1 MKKEYLSPTM
11 AVIPVIQEHSVLET
25 GSGNLPDGSQGHN
38 MDDETEE
45 YDTDEST
52 HISGQAKQVSLFFEE
67 PFTMHK
73 VLKFVV
79 YAVITLGVAACSQ
92 DDINSAEQNKS
103 NEETTITVD
112 VTLDKN
118 VEEMVNAKQM
128 TAVWDTEQSAMTRT
142 PITYDKQ
149 GSLTYNWKVGSTIPL
164 FVYITDGAHRISSKI
179 DKGLQIISANKGY
192 FTFSVPAYFDL
203 SKLQVA
209 SATGKEDGVENGAWT
224 QGIGTDGVM
233 RVSGPKEI
241 DATSYDYNIPLY
253 SKLTKVDPVAK
264 HAKVQFLMLGSWI
277 GVRAKSDMFYKSN
290 VYSIALKSDVLH
302 MDGTFDLSQTS
313 PVWKPSPYRINIDR
327 RQGKV
332 LDECDTIKVN
342 NFAIG
347 GEADGAGTTKYTKP
361 FYIWVKAT
369 PGVTSTTKARVIR
382 RSEADSKTGAVAPQI
397 DFLSMRNRFCREAKA
412 IVDFKEGD
420 TYNFSINA
428 SLKETRGALM
438 ITEYYHSSAEN
449 GENSWI
455 EITNASRETVS
466 LKGYYLVSPNPLNVP
481 PYRALYVANLTDLKA
496 LSRGSSSVGMP
507 GNSTTSIP
515 AGKSICLAAG
525 TGYTEV
531 VAKNKA
537 YQVINTGSGV
547 ASPSA
552 VTGRVRY
559 SKFICKDGWNIDL
572 KNPNNNIVDNFG
584 IQVDYKLNGSNGFY
598 YNYYLG
604 QKDFIRSKE
613 MSFNA
618 PYNGFNPMG
627 WYYMPIET
635 SGLNF
640 LGTFNDYDSRFIPFV
655 DYKDGGSANRV
666 ERYHDMSYY
675 TNIVHLP

>member
-1 MKKEYLSPTM
+1 MNYIVKTL
-11 AVIPVIQEHSVLET
+11 I
-25 GSGNLPDGSQGHN
+25 
-38 MDDETEE
+38 
-45 YDTDEST
+45 
-52 HISGQAKQVSLFFEE
+52 
-67 PFTMHK
+67 
-73 VLKFVV
+73 
-79 YAVITLGVAACSQ
+79 YATITFGLVACSQ
-92 DDINSAEQNKS
+92 EDINSTEQQKAK
-103 NEETTITVD
+103 EEITFTVD

-118 VEEMVNAKQM
+118 VEDMVNAKQM
-128 TAVWDTEQSAMTRT
+128 TNVWDAEQSAATRT

-149 GSLTYNWKVGSTIPL
+149 GSLTYNWRVGSTIPL
-164 FVYITDGAHRISSKI
+164 FVYITDGTRQISRKVA
-179 DKGLQIISANKGY
+179 KGLQIISANKGY
-192 FTFSVPAYFDL
+192 FTFSVPSDFDL

-224 QGIGTDGVM
+224 KGIGANGVM
-233 RVSGPKEI
+233 RVFGPEVI
-241 DATSYDYNIPLY
+241 DASSYDYNIPLY
-253 SKLTKVDPVAK
+253 SKLTKVDPATK
-264 HAKVQFLMLGSWI
+264 HAKVQFLMIGSWI
-277 GVRAKSDMFYKSN
+277 GVRAKSDMYYKSS

-302 MDGTFDLSQTS
+302 MDGTFDLSQAS
-313 PVWKPSPYRINIDR
+313 PVWKPSPYRINVDK

-332 LDECDTIKVN
+332 LDECDTIRVN

-369 PGVTSTTKARVIR
+369 PGVTSTTKTRVIL

-397 DFLSMRNRFCREAKA
+397 DFLSMRNRFYREAKA
-412 IVDFKEGD
+412 IVDFKDGD

-455 EITNASRETVS
+455 EITNASRETIS
-466 LKGYYLVSPNPLNVP
+466 LKGYYLVSPNPWNVP
-481 PYRALYVANLTDLKA
+481 PYGRLYVANLTDLKT

-525 TGYTEV
+525 TGYAEV
-531 VAKNKA
+531 VSKNKA
-537 YQVINTGSGV
+537 YQVINTGSGI

-552 VTGRVRY
+552 VTGGVHY

-572 KNPNNNIVDNFG
+572 RDPNNNIVDNFG
-584 IQVDYKLNGSNGFY
+584 IQVHYILNGSNGFY

-604 QKDFIRSKE
+604 EKDFIRSKE
-613 MSFNA
+613 TPFNA
-618 PYNGFNPMG
+618 PYNGFNPKG

-640 LGTFNDYDSRFIPFV
+640 LGTFNDYDGRFIPFK
-655 DYKDGGSANRV
+655 DYNDGGDFTKRNRY
-666 ERYHDMSYY
+666 RDMSYY
-675 TNIVHLP
+675 TDIVHLP

>member
-1 MKKEYLSPTM
+1 MNYIVKIL
-11 AVIPVIQEHSVLET
+11 I
-25 GSGNLPDGSQGHN
+25 
-38 MDDETEE
+38 
-45 YDTDEST
+45 
-52 HISGQAKQVSLFFEE
+52 
-67 PFTMHK
+67 
-73 VLKFVV
+73 
-79 YAVITLGVAACSQ
+79 YATITLGLVACSQ
-92 DDINSAEQNKS
+92 EDINSTEQQKAK
-103 NEETTITVD
+103 EEITFTVD

-118 VEEMVNAKQM
+118 VEDMVNAKQM
-128 TAVWDTEQSAMTRT
+128 TNVWDAEQPAATRT

-149 GSLTYNWKVGSTIPL
+149 GSLTYNWRVGSTIPL
-164 FVYITDGAHRISSKI
+164 FVYITDGKYKKSYKL
-179 DKGLQIISANKGY
+179 DKGLQVISAHKGY
-192 FTFSVPAYFDL
+192 FTFSVPSDFDL

-224 QGIGTDGVM
+224 QGIGADGVM
-233 RVSGPKEI
+233 RVFGPEVI
-241 DATSYDYNIPLY
+241 DASSYDYNIPLY
-253 SKLTKVDPVAK
+253 SKLTKVDPATK
-264 HAKVQFLMLGSWI
+264 HAKVQFLMIGSWI
-277 GVRAKSDMFYKSN
+277 GVRAKSDMYYKSN

-302 MDGTFDLSQTS
+302 MDGTFDLSQAS
-313 PVWKPSPYRINIDR
+313 PVWKPSPYRINVDK

-332 LDECDTIKVN
+332 LDECDTIRVN

-369 PGVTSTTKARVIR
+369 PGVTSTTKTRVIL

-397 DFLSMRNRFCREAKA
+397 DFLSMRNRFYREAKA
-412 IVDFKEGD
+412 IVDFKDGD

-466 LKGYYLVSPNPLNVP
+466 LKGYYLVSPNPWNVP
-481 PYRALYVANLTDLKA
+481 PYGRLYVANLTDLKT

-525 TGYTEV
+525 TGYAEV

-537 YQVINTGSGV
+537 YQVINTGSGI

-552 VTGRVRY
+552 VTGGVHY

-572 KNPNNNIVDNFG
+572 RDPNNNIVDNFG
-584 IQVDYKLNGSNGFY
+584 IQVHYILNGSNGFY

-604 QKDFIRSKE
+604 EKDFIRSKE
-613 MSFNA
+613 TPFNA
-618 PYNGFNPMG
+618 PYNGFNPKG

-640 LGTFNDYDSRFIPFV
+640 LGTFNDYDGRFIPFK
-655 DYKDGGSANRV
+655 DYNDGGDFTKRNRY
-666 ERYHDMSYY
+666 RDMSYY
-675 TNIVHLP
+675 TDIVHLP

>member
-1 MKKEYLSPTM
+1 MNYIVK
-11 AVIPVIQEHSVLET
+11 AFI
-25 GSGNLPDGSQGHN
+25 
-38 MDDETEE
+38 
-45 YDTDEST
+45 
-52 HISGQAKQVSLFFEE
+52 
-67 PFTMHK
+67 
-73 VLKFVV
+73 
-79 YAVITLGVAACSQ
+79 YATITFGLVACSQ
-92 DDINSAEQNKS
+92 EDINSTEQQKAK
-103 NEETTITVD
+103 EEITFTVD

-118 VEEMVNAKQM
+118 VEDMVNAKQM
-128 TAVWDTEQSAMTRT
+128 TNVWDAEQPAATRT

-149 GSLTYNWKVGSTIPL
+149 GSLTYNWRVGSTIPL
-164 FVYITDGAHRISSKI
+164 FVYITDGTRQISRKVA
-179 DKGLQIISANKGY
+179 KGLQIISANKGY
-192 FTFSVPAYFDL
+192 FTFSVPSDFDL

-224 QGIGTDGVM
+224 QGIGANGVM
-233 RVSGPKEI
+233 RVFGPEVI
-241 DATSYDYNIPLY
+241 DASSYDYNIPLY
-253 SKLTKVDPVAK
+253 SKLTKVDPATK

-277 GVRAKSDMFYKSN
+277 GVRAKSDMYYKSN

-302 MDGTFDLSQTS
+302 MDGTFDLSQAS
-313 PVWKPSPYRINIDR
+313 PVWKPSSYRINIDK

-332 LDECDTIKVN
+332 LDECDTIRVN

-369 PGVTSTTKARVIR
+369 PGVTSTKKARVIL

-397 DFLSMRNRFCREAKA
+397 DFLSMRNRFYREAKD
-412 IVDFKEGD
+412 IVDFKDGD

-438 ITEYYHSSAEN
+438 ITEYYHSSAQN

-466 LKGYYLVSPNPLNVP
+466 LKGYYLVSPNPWNVP
-481 PYRALYVANLTDLKA
+481 PYGRLYVANLTDLKT
-496 LSRGSSSVGMP
+496 LIRGSSSVGMP

-525 TGYTEV
+525 TGYAEV

-537 YQVINTGSGV
+537 YQVINTGSGI

-552 VTGRVRY
+552 VTGGVHY

-572 KNPNNNIVDNFG
+572 RDPNNNIVDNFG
-584 IQVDYKLNGSNGFY
+584 IQVHYILNGSNGFY

-604 QKDFIRSKE
+604 EKDFIRSKE
-613 MSFNA
+613 TPFNA
-618 PYNGFNPMG
+618 PYNGFNPKG

-640 LGTFNDYDSRFIPFV
+640 LGTFNDYDGRFIPFK
-655 DYKDGGSANRV
+655 DYNDGGDFTKRD
-666 ERYHDMSYY
+666 RYRDMSYY
-675 TNIVHLP
+675 TDIVHLP

>member
-1 MKKEYLSPTM
+1 MNYIVK
-11 AVIPVIQEHSVLET
+11 AFI
-25 GSGNLPDGSQGHN
+25 
-38 MDDETEE
+38 
-45 YDTDEST
+45 
-52 HISGQAKQVSLFFEE
+52 
-67 PFTMHK
+67 
-73 VLKFVV
+73 
-79 YAVITLGVAACSQ
+79 YATITLGLVACSQ
-92 DDINSAEQNKS
+92 EDINSTEQQKAK
-103 NEETTITVD
+103 EEITFTVD

-118 VEEMVNAKQM
+118 VEDMVNAKQM
-128 TAVWDTEQSAMTRT
+128 TNVWDAEQPAATRT

-149 GSLTYNWKVGSTIPL
+149 GSLTYNWRVGSTIPL
-164 FVYITDGAHRISSKI
+164 FVYITDGTRQISRKVA
-179 DKGLQIISANKGY
+179 KGLQIISANKGY
-192 FTFSVPAYFDL
+192 FTFSVPSDFDL

-224 QGIGTDGVM
+224 QGIGANGVM
-233 RVSGPKEI
+233 RVFGPEVI
-241 DATSYDYNIPLY
+241 DASSYDYNIPLY
-253 SKLTKVDPVAK
+253 SKLTKVDPATK
-264 HAKVQFLMLGSWI
+264 HAKVQFLMIGSWI
-277 GVRAKSDMFYKSN
+277 GVRAKSDMYYKSN

-302 MDGTFDLSQTS
+302 MDGTFDLSQAS
-313 PVWKPSPYRINIDR
+313 PVWKPSSYRINIDK

-332 LDECDTIKVN
+332 LDECDTIRVN

-369 PGVTSTTKARVIR
+369 PGATSTTKTRVIL

-397 DFLSMRNRFCREAKA
+397 DFLSMRNRFYREAKD
-412 IVDFKEGD
+412 IVDFKDGD

-466 LKGYYLVSPNPLNVP
+466 LKGYYLVSPNPWNVP
-481 PYRALYVANLTDLKA
+481 PYGRLYVANLTDLKT

-525 TGYTEV
+525 TGYAEV

-537 YQVINTGSGV
+537 YQVINTGSGI

-552 VTGRVRY
+552 VTGGVHY

-572 KNPNNNIVDNFG
+572 RDPNNNIVDNFG
-584 IQVDYKLNGSNGFY
+584 IQVHYILNGSNGFY

-604 QKDFIRSKE
+604 EKDFIRSKE
-613 MSFNA
+613 TPFNA
-618 PYNGFNPMG
+618 PYNGFNPKG

-640 LGTFNDYDSRFIPFV
+640 LGTFNDYDGRFIPFK
-655 DYKDGGSANRV
+655 DYNDGGDFTKRNRY
-666 ERYHDMSYY
+666 RDMSYY
-675 TNIVHLP
+675 TDIVHLP

>member
-1 MKKEYLSPTM
+1 MNYIVK
-11 AVIPVIQEHSVLET
+11 AFI
-25 GSGNLPDGSQGHN
+25 
-38 MDDETEE
+38 
-45 YDTDEST
+45 
-52 HISGQAKQVSLFFEE
+52 
-67 PFTMHK
+67 
-73 VLKFVV
+73 
-79 YAVITLGVAACSQ
+79 YATITFGLVACSQ
-92 DDINSAEQNKS
+92 EDINSTEQQKAK
-103 NEETTITVD
+103 EEITFTVD

-118 VEEMVNAKQM
+118 VEDMVNAKQM
-128 TAVWDTEQSAMTRT
+128 TNVWDAEQPAATRT

-164 FVYITDGAHRISSKI
+164 FVYITDGTRQISRKVA
-179 DKGLQIISANKGY
+179 KGLQIISANKGY
-192 FTFSVPAYFDL
+192 FTFSVPSDFDL

-224 QGIGTDGVM
+224 KGIGANGIM
-233 RVSGPKEI
+233 RVFGPEVI
-241 DATSYDYNIPLY
+241 DASSYDYNIPLY
-253 SKLTKVDPVAK
+253 SKLTKVDPATK

-277 GVRAKSDMFYKSN
+277 SVRAKSDMYYKSN

-302 MDGTFDLSQTS
+302 MDGTFDLSQAS
-313 PVWKPSPYRINIDR
+313 PVWKADKYRINVDK

-332 LDECDTIKVN
+332 LDECDTIRVN

-369 PGVTSTTKARVIR
+369 PGVTSTTKTRVIL

-397 DFLSMRNRFCREAKA
+397 DFLSMRNRFYREAKD
-412 IVDFKEGD
+412 IVDFKDGD

-438 ITEYYHSSAEN
+438 ITEYYHSSAQN

-466 LKGYYLVSPNPLNVP
+466 LKGYYLVGPNPWNVP
-481 PYRALYVANLTDLKA
+481 PYRTLYVANLTDLKA

-525 TGYTEV
+525 TGYAEV

-547 ASPSA
+547 STPSA
-552 VTGRVRY
+552 VTGGVRY
-559 SKFICKDGWNIDL
+559 SKYICKDGWNIDL

-584 IQVDYKLNGSNGFY
+584 VEVAYLLNGSNGFY

-604 QKDFIRSKE
+604 ERDFIRSKE
-613 MSFNA
+613 TPFNA
-618 PYNGFNPMG
+618 PYNGFNPKG

-655 DYKDGGSANRV
+655 DNKDGGNFTKA

-675 TNIVHLP
+675 TNIIHLP

>member
-1 MKKEYLSPTM
+1 MMKTRSMRWTNQLLPVSQLNIHQSYLE
-11 AVIPVIQEHSVLET
+11 I
-25 GSGNLPDGSQGHN
+25 
-38 MDDETEE
+38 TEIMN
-45 YDTDEST
+45 Y
-52 HISGQAKQVSLFFEE
+52 IVKAFI
-67 PFTMHK
+67 
-73 VLKFVV
+73 
-79 YAVITLGVAACSQ
+79 YATITLGLVACSQ
-92 DDINSAEQNKS
+92 EDISSTEQQKAK
-103 NEETTITVD
+103 EEITFTVD

-118 VEEMVNAKQM
+118 VEDMVNAKQM
-128 TAVWDTEQSAMTRT
+128 TNVWDAEQPAATRT

-149 GSLTYNWKVGSTIPL
+149 GSLTYNWRVGSTIPL
-164 FVYITDGAHRISSKI
+164 FVYITDGTRQISRKVA
-179 DKGLQIISANKGY
+179 KGLQIISANKGY
-192 FTFSVPAYFDL
+192 FTFSVPSDFDL

-224 QGIGTDGVM
+224 KGIGANGVM
-233 RVSGPKEI
+233 RVFGPEVI
-241 DATSYDYNIPLY
+241 DASSYDYNIPLY
-253 SKLTKVDPVAK
+253 SKLTKVDPATK
-264 HAKVQFLMLGSWI
+264 HAKVQFLMIGSWI
-277 GVRAKSDMFYKSN
+277 GVRAKSDMYYKSN

-302 MDGTFDLSQTS
+302 MDGTFDLSQAS
-313 PVWKPSPYRINIDR
+313 PVWKPSSYRINIDK

-332 LDECDTIKVN
+332 LDECDTIRVN

-369 PGVTSTTKARVIR
+369 PGVTSTTKTRVIL

-397 DFLSMRNRFCREAKA
+397 DFLSMRNRFYREAKD
-412 IVDFKEGD
+412 IVDFKDGD

-455 EITNASRETVS
+455 EITNASRETIS
-466 LKGYYLVSPNPLNVP
+466 LKGYYLVSPNPWNVP
-481 PYRALYVANLTDLKA
+481 PYGRLYVANLTDLKT

-525 TGYTEV
+525 TGYAEV

-547 ASPSA
+547 STPSA
-552 VTGRVRY
+552 VTGGVHY
-559 SKFICKDGWNIDL
+559 SKYICKDGWNIDL
-572 KNPNNNIVDNFG
+572 KDPNNNIVDNFG
-584 IQVDYKLNGSNGFY
+584 VEVAYLLNGSNGFY

-604 QKDFIRSKE
+604 ERDFIRSKE
-613 MSFNA
+613 TPFNA
-618 PYNGFNPMG
+618 PYNGFNPKG

-655 DYKDGGSANRV
+655 DYKDGGSGNRP

-675 TNIVHLP
+675 TNIIHLP

>member
-1 MKKEYLSPTM
+1 MNYIVKTF
-11 AVIPVIQEHSVLET
+11 I
-25 GSGNLPDGSQGHN
+25 
-38 MDDETEE
+38 
-45 YDTDEST
+45 
-52 HISGQAKQVSLFFEE
+52 
-67 PFTMHK
+67 
-73 VLKFVV
+73 
-79 YAVITLGVAACSQ
+79 YATITLGLVACSQ
-92 DDINSAEQNKS
+92 EDINSTEQQKAK
-103 NEETTITVD
+103 EEITFTVD

-118 VEEMVNAKQM
+118 VEDMVNAKQM
-128 TAVWDTEQSAMTRT
+128 TNVWDAEQPAATRT

-149 GSLTYNWKVGSTIPL
+149 GSLTYNWRVGSTIPL
-164 FVYITDGAHRISSKI
+164 FVYITDGKYKKSYKL
-179 DKGLQIISANKGY
+179 DKGLQVISAHKGY
-192 FTFSVPAYFDL
+192 FTFSVPSDFDL

-224 QGIGTDGVM
+224 QGIGADGVM
-233 RVSGPKEI
+233 RVFGPEVI
-241 DATSYDYNIPLY
+241 DASSYDYNIPLY
-253 SKLTKVDPVAK
+253 SKLTKVDPATK
-264 HAKVQFLMLGSWI
+264 HAKVQFLMIGSWI
-277 GVRAKSDMFYKSN
+277 GVRAKSDMYYKSN

-302 MDGTFDLSQTS
+302 MDGTFDLSQAS
-313 PVWKPSPYRINIDR
+313 PVWKPSPYRINVDK

-332 LDECDTIKVN
+332 LDECDTIRVN

-369 PGVTSTTKARVIR
+369 PGVTSTTKTRVIL

-397 DFLSMRNRFCREAKA
+397 DFLSMRNRFYREAKA
-412 IVDFKEGD
+412 IVDFKDGD

-466 LKGYYLVSPNPLNVP
+466 LKGYYLVSPNPWNVP
-481 PYRALYVANLTDLKA
+481 PYGRLYVANLTDLKT

-525 TGYTEV
+525 TGYAEV

-537 YQVINTGSGV
+537 YQVINTGSGI

-552 VTGRVRY
+552 VTGGVHY

-572 KNPNNNIVDNFG
+572 RDPNNNIVDNFG
-584 IQVDYKLNGSNGFY
+584 IQVHYILNGSNGFY

-604 QKDFIRSKE
+604 EKDFIRSKE
-613 MSFNA
+613 TPFNA
-618 PYNGFNPMG
+618 PYNGFNPKG

-640 LGTFNDYDSRFIPFV
+640 LGTFNDYDGRFIPFK
-655 DYKDGGSANRV
+655 DYNDGGDFTKRNRY
-666 ERYHDMSYY
+666 RDMSYY
-675 TNIVHLP
+675 TDIVHLP

>member
-1 MKKEYLSPTM
+1 MTI
-11 AVIPVIQEHSVLET
+11 IPVIQEHSVLET

-192 FTFSVPAYFDL
+192 FTFSVPTNFDL

-313 PVWKPSPYRINIDR
+313 PVWKPSEYRINIDR

-332 LDECDTIKVN
+332 LDECDTIRVN

-369 PGVTSTTKARVIR
+369 PGVTSTTKARVIL

-552 VTGRVRY
+552 VTGGVRY

>member
-369 PGVTSTTKARVIR
+369 PGVTSTTKARVIL

-552 VTGRVRY
+552 VTGGVRY

-627 WYYMPIET
+627 WYYMPIEA

-640 LGTFNDYDSRFIPFV
+640 LGTFND
-655 DYKDGGSANRV
+655 
-666 ERYHDMSYY
+666 
-675 TNIVHLP
+675 

>member
-1 MKKEYLSPTM
+1 MRWTNQLLPVPQLNIHQSYLE
-11 AVIPVIQEHSVLET
+11 I
-25 GSGNLPDGSQGHN
+25 
-38 MDDETEE
+38 TEIMN
-45 YDTDEST
+45 Y
-52 HISGQAKQVSLFFEE
+52 IVKAFI
-67 PFTMHK
+67 
-73 VLKFVV
+73 
-79 YAVITLGVAACSQ
+79 YATITLGLVACSQ
-92 DDINSAEQNKS
+92 EDINSPEQQKAK
-103 NEETTITVD
+103 EEITFTVD

-118 VEEMVNAKQM
+118 VEDMVNAKQM
-128 TAVWDTEQSAMTRT
+128 TNVWDAEQPAATRT

-149 GSLTYNWKVGSTIPL
+149 GSLTYNWRVGSTIPL
-164 FVYITDGAHRISSKI
+164 FVYITDGTRQISRKVA
-179 DKGLQIISANKGY
+179 KGLQIISANKGY
-192 FTFSVPAYFDL
+192 FTFSVPSDFDL

-224 QGIGTDGVM
+224 KGIGANGVM
-233 RVSGPKEI
+233 RVFGPEVI
-241 DATSYDYNIPLY
+241 DASSYDYNIPLY
-253 SKLTKVDPVAK
+253 SKLTKVDPATK

-277 GVRAKSDMFYKSN
+277 GVRAKSDMYYKSN

-302 MDGTFDLSQTS
+302 MDGTFDLSQAS
-313 PVWKPSPYRINIDR
+313 PVWKPGPYRINVDK

-332 LDECDTIKVN
+332 LDECDTIRVN

-361 FYIWVKAT
+361 FYIWIKAT
-369 PGVTSTTKARVIR
+369 PGATSTTKTRVIL

-397 DFLSMRNRFCREAKA
+397 DFLSMRNRFYREAKA
-412 IVDFKEGD
+412 IVDFKDGD

-466 LKGYYLVSPNPLNVP
+466 LKGYYLVSPNPWNVP
-481 PYRALYVANLTDLKA
+481 PYGRLYVANLTDLKT

-525 TGYTEV
+525 TGYAEV

-537 YQVINTGSGV
+537 YQVINTGSGI

-552 VTGRVRY
+552 VTGGVHY

-572 KNPNNNIVDNFG
+572 RDPNNNIVDNFG
-584 IQVDYKLNGSNGFY
+584 IQVHYILNGSNGFY

-604 QKDFIRSKE
+604 EKDFIRSKE
-613 MSFNA
+613 TPFNA
-618 PYNGFNPMG
+618 PYNGFNPKG

-655 DYKDGGSANRV
+655 NYKDGGSGNRP
-666 ERYHDMSYY
+666 ERYRDMSYY
-675 TNIVHLP
+675 TNIIHLP

>member
-1 MKKEYLSPTM
+1 MNYIVK
-11 AVIPVIQEHSVLET
+11 IFI
-25 GSGNLPDGSQGHN
+25 
-38 MDDETEE
+38 
-45 YDTDEST
+45 
-52 HISGQAKQVSLFFEE
+52 
-67 PFTMHK
+67 
-73 VLKFVV
+73 
-79 YAVITLGVAACSQ
+79 YATITLGLVACSQ
-92 DDINSAEQNKS
+92 EDISSTEQQKAK
-103 NEETTITVD
+103 EEITFTVD

-118 VEEMVNAKQM
+118 VEDMVNAKQM
-128 TAVWDTEQSAMTRT
+128 TNVWDAEQPAATRT

-149 GSLTYNWKVGSTIPL
+149 GSLTYNWRVGSTIPL
-164 FVYITDGAHRISSKI
+164 FVYITDGTRQISRKVA
-179 DKGLQIISANKGY
+179 KGLQIISANKGY
-192 FTFSVPAYFDL
+192 FTFSVPSDFDL

-224 QGIGTDGVM
+224 KGIGANGVM
-233 RVSGPKEI
+233 RVFGPEVI
-241 DATSYDYNIPLY
+241 DASSYDYNIPLY
-253 SKLTKVDPVAK
+253 SKLTKVDPATK

-277 GVRAKSDMFYKSN
+277 GVRAKSDMYYKSN

-302 MDGTFDLSQTS
+302 MDGTFDLSQAS
-313 PVWKPSPYRINIDR
+313 PVWEASKYRINVDK

-332 LDECDTIKVN
+332 LDECDTIRVN

-369 PGVTSTTKARVIR
+369 PGVTSTKKARVIL
-382 RSEADSKTGAVAPQI
+382 RSEADSRTGAVAPQI
-397 DFLSMRNRFCREAKA
+397 DFLSMRNRFYREAKD
-412 IVDFKEGD
+412 IVNFKDGD

-438 ITEYYHSSAEN
+438 ITEYYHSSAQN

-466 LKGYYLVSPNPLNVP
+466 LKGYYLVSPNPWNVE

-507 GNSTTSIP
+507 GNPTTSIP

-525 TGYTEV
+525 TGYAEV
-531 VAKNKA
+531 IAKNKA
-537 YQVINTGSGV
+537 YQVINTGSGL
-547 ASPSA
+547 STPSA
-552 VTGRVRY
+552 VTGGVRY
-559 SKFICKDGWNIDL
+559 SKYICKDGWNIDL
-572 KNPNNNIVDNFG
+572 KDPNNNIVDNFG
-584 IQVDYKLNGSNGFY
+584 VEVAYLLNGSNGFY

-604 QKDFIRSKE
+604 ERDFIRSKE
-613 MSFNA
+613 TPFNA
-618 PYNGFNPMG
+618 PYNGFNPKG

-655 DYKDGGSANRV
+655 DYKDGGSVNRP

-675 TNIVHLP
+675 TNIIHLP

>member
-1 MKKEYLSPTM
+1 MNYIVK
-11 AVIPVIQEHSVLET
+11 AFI
-25 GSGNLPDGSQGHN
+25 
-38 MDDETEE
+38 
-45 YDTDEST
+45 
-52 HISGQAKQVSLFFEE
+52 
-67 PFTMHK
+67 
-73 VLKFVV
+73 
-79 YAVITLGVAACSQ
+79 YATITLGLVACSQ
-92 DDINSAEQNKS
+92 EDINSTEQQKAK
-103 NEETTITVD
+103 EEITFTVD

-118 VEEMVNAKQM
+118 VEDMVNAKQM
-128 TAVWDTEQSAMTRT
+128 TNVWDAEQPAATRT

-149 GSLTYNWKVGSTIPL
+149 GSLTYNWRVGSTIPL
-164 FVYITDGAHRISSKI
+164 FVYITDGTRQISRKVA
-179 DKGLQIISANKGY
+179 KGLQIISANKGY
-192 FTFSVPAYFDL
+192 FTFSVPSDFDL

-224 QGIGTDGVM
+224 KGIGANGVM
-233 RVSGPKEI
+233 RVFGPEVI
-241 DATSYDYNIPLY
+241 DASSYDYNIPLY
-253 SKLTKVDPVAK
+253 SKLTKVDPATK

-277 GVRAKSDMFYKSN
+277 GVRAKSDMYYKSN

-302 MDGTFDLSQTS
+302 MDGTFDLSKAS
-313 PVWKPSPYRINIDR
+313 PVWEADKYRINVDK

-332 LDECDTIKVN
+332 LDECDTIRVN

-369 PGVTSTTKARVIR
+369 PGVTSTTKTRVIL

-397 DFLSMRNRFCREAKA
+397 DFLSMRNRFYREAKD
-412 IVDFKEGD
+412 IVDFKDGD

-438 ITEYYHSSAEN
+438 ITEYYHSSAQN

-466 LKGYYLVSPNPLNVP
+466 LKGYYLVSPNPWNVP
-481 PYRALYVANLTDLKA
+481 PYGRLYVANLTDLKT

-525 TGYTEV
+525 TGYAEV

-537 YQVINTGSGV
+537 YQVINTGSGI

-552 VTGRVRY
+552 VTGGVHY

-572 KNPNNNIVDNFG
+572 RDPNNNIVDNFG
-584 IQVDYKLNGSNGFY
+584 IQVHYILNGSNGFY

-604 QKDFIRSKE
+604 EKDFIRSKE
-613 MSFNA
+613 TPFNA
-618 PYNGFNPMG
+618 PYNGFNPKG

-640 LGTFNDYDSRFIPFV
+640 LGTFNDYDGRFIPFK
-655 DYKDGGSANRV
+655 DYNDGGDFTKRNRY
-666 ERYHDMSYY
+666 RDMSYY
-675 TNIVHLP
+675 TDIVHLP

>member
-1 MKKEYLSPTM
+1 MNYIVK
-11 AVIPVIQEHSVLET
+11 AFI
-25 GSGNLPDGSQGHN
+25 
-38 MDDETEE
+38 
-45 YDTDEST
+45 
-52 HISGQAKQVSLFFEE
+52 
-67 PFTMHK
+67 
-73 VLKFVV
+73 
-79 YAVITLGVAACSQ
+79 YATITFGLVACSQ
-92 DDINSAEQNKS
+92 EDINSTEQQKAK
-103 NEETTITVD
+103 EEITFTVD

-118 VEEMVNAKQM
+118 VEDMVNAKQM
-128 TAVWDTEQSAMTRT
+128 TNVWDAEQPAATRT

-149 GSLTYNWKVGSTIPL
+149 GSLTYNWRVGSTIPL
-164 FVYITDGAHRISSKI
+164 FVYITDGTRQISRKVA
-179 DKGLQIISANKGY
+179 KGLQIISANKGY
-192 FTFSVPAYFDL
+192 FTFSVPSDFDL

-224 QGIGTDGVM
+224 KGIGANGVM
-233 RVSGPKEI
+233 RVFGPEVI
-241 DATSYDYNIPLY
+241 DASSYDYNIPLY
-253 SKLTKVDPVAK
+253 SKLTKVDPATK

-277 GVRAKSDMFYKSN
+277 GVRAKSDMYYKSN

-302 MDGTFDLSQTS
+302 MDGTFDLSQAS
-313 PVWKPSPYRINIDR
+313 PVWKPSPYRINVDK

-332 LDECDTIKVN
+332 LDECDTIRVN
-342 NFAIG
+342 NFSIG
-347 GEADGAGTTKYTKP
+347 GKADGAGTTKYTKP

-369 PGVTSTTKARVIR
+369 PGVTSTTKTRVIL

-397 DFLSMRNRFCREAKA
+397 DFLSMRNRFYREAKD
-412 IVDFKEGD
+412 IVDFKDGD

-466 LKGYYLVSPNPLNVP
+466 LKGYYLVSPNPWNVP
-481 PYRALYVANLTDLKA
+481 PYGRLYVANLTDLKA
-496 LSRGSSSVGMP
+496 LSRGSSCVGMP

-525 TGYTEV
+525 TGYAEV
-531 VAKNKA
+531 VSKNKA
-537 YQVINTGSGV
+537 YQVINTGSGI

-552 VTGRVRY
+552 VTGGVHY

-572 KNPNNNIVDNFG
+572 RDPNNNIVDNFG
-584 IQVDYKLNGSNGFY
+584 IQVHYILNGSNGFY

-604 QKDFIRSKE
+604 EKDFIRSKE
-613 MSFNA
+613 TPFNA
-618 PYNGFNPMG
+618 PYNGFNPKG

-640 LGTFNDYDSRFIPFV
+640 LGTFNDYDGRFIPFK
-655 DYKDGGSANRV
+655 DYNDGGDFTKRNRY
-666 ERYHDMSYY
+666 RDMSYY
-675 TNIVHLP
+675 TDIVHLP

>member
-1 MKKEYLSPTM
+1 MNYIVK
-11 AVIPVIQEHSVLET
+11 AFI
-25 GSGNLPDGSQGHN
+25 
-38 MDDETEE
+38 
-45 YDTDEST
+45 
-52 HISGQAKQVSLFFEE
+52 
-67 PFTMHK
+67 
-73 VLKFVV
+73 
-79 YAVITLGVAACSQ
+79 YATITLGLVACSQ
-92 DDINSAEQNKS
+92 EDINSTEQQKAK
-103 NEETTITVD
+103 EEITFTVD
-112 VTLDKN
+112 VTLDKD
-118 VEEMVNAKQM
+118 VEDMVNAKQM
-128 TAVWDTEQSAMTRT
+128 TNVWDAEQPAATRT

-149 GSLTYNWKVGSTIPL
+149 GSLTYNWRVGSTIPL
-164 FVYITDGAHRISSKI
+164 FVYITDGKYKKSYKL
-179 DKGLQIISANKGY
+179 DKGLQVISAHKGY
-192 FTFSVPAYFDL
+192 FTFSVPSDFDL

-224 QGIGTDGVM
+224 QGIGYDGIM
-233 RVSGPKEI
+233 RVFGPKVI
-241 DATSYDYNIPLY
+241 DASSYDYNIPLY
-253 SKLTKVDPVAK
+253 SKLTKVDPSTK

-277 GVRAKSDMFYKSN
+277 GVRAKSDMYYKSN

-302 MDGTFDLSQTS
+302 MDGKFDLSKAS
-313 PVWKPSPYRINIDR
+313 PVWEADKYRISFNARHNTI
-327 RQGKV
+327 V
-332 LDECDTIKVN
+332 DECDTIRVN

-369 PGVTSTTKARVIR
+369 PGATSTTKTRVIL

-397 DFLSMRNRFCREAKA
+397 DFLSMRNRFYREAKD
-412 IVDFKEGD
+412 IVDFKDGD

-438 ITEYYHSSAEN
+438 ITEYYHSSAQN

-466 LKGYYLVSPNPLNVP
+466 LKGYYLVSPNPWNVE

-525 TGYTEV
+525 TGYAEV

-547 ASPSA
+547 STPSA
-552 VTGRVRY
+552 VTGGVRY
-559 SKFICKDGWNIDL
+559 SKYICKDGWNIDL
-572 KNPNNNIVDNFG
+572 KDPNNNIVDNFG
-584 IQVDYKLNGSNGFY
+584 VEVAYLLNGSNGFY

-604 QKDFIRSKE
+604 ERDFIRSKE
-613 MSFNA
+613 TPFNA
-618 PYNGFNPMG
+618 PYNGFNPKG

-655 DYKDGGSANRV
+655 DNKDGGNFTKA
-666 ERYHDMSYY
+666 ERYRDMSYY
-675 TNIVHLP
+675 TNIIHLP

>member
-369 PGVTSTTKARVIR
+369 PGVTSTTKARVIL

-552 VTGRVRY
+552 VTGGVRY

-618 PYNGFNPMG
+618 PYNGFNPM
-627 WYYMPIET
+627 
-635 SGLNF
+635 
-640 LGTFNDYDSRFIPFV
+640 
-655 DYKDGGSANRV
+655 DGI
-666 ERYHDMSYY
+666 
-675 TNIVHLP
+675 TCQ

>member
-79 YAVITLGVAACSQ
+79 YAVITLGIAACSQ

-118 VEEMVNAKQM
+118 VKVMVNAKQM

-179 DKGLQIISANKGY
+179 NKGLQIISANKGY

-313 PVWKPSPYRINIDR
+313 PVWKPSEYRINIDR

-332 LDECDTIKVN
+332 LDECDTIRVN

-369 PGVTSTTKARVIR
+369 PGVTSTTKARVIL

-552 VTGRVRY
+552 VTGGVRY

>member
-1 MKKEYLSPTM
+1 MNYIVK
-11 AVIPVIQEHSVLET
+11 AFI
-25 GSGNLPDGSQGHN
+25 
-38 MDDETEE
+38 
-45 YDTDEST
+45 
-52 HISGQAKQVSLFFEE
+52 
-67 PFTMHK
+67 
-73 VLKFVV
+73 
-79 YAVITLGVAACSQ
+79 YAAITLGLVACSQ
-92 DDINSAEQNKS
+92 EDINSTEQQKAK
-103 NEETTITVD
+103 EEITFTVD
-112 VTLDKN
+112 VTLDKD
-118 VEEMVNAKQM
+118 VEDMVNAKQM
-128 TAVWDTEQSAMTRT
+128 TNVWDAEQPAATRT

-149 GSLTYNWKVGSTIPL
+149 GSLTYNWRVGSTIPL
-164 FVYITDGAHRISSKI
+164 FVYITDGKYKKSYKL
-179 DKGLQIISANKGY
+179 DKGLQVISAHKGY
-192 FTFSVPAYFDL
+192 FTFSVPSDFDL

-224 QGIGTDGVM
+224 QGIGYDGIM
-233 RVSGPKEI
+233 RVFGPKVI
-241 DATSYDYNIPLY
+241 DASSYDYNIPLY
-253 SKLTKVDPVAK
+253 SKLTKVDPSTK

-277 GVRAKSDMFYKSN
+277 GVRAKSDMYYKSN

-302 MDGTFDLSQTS
+302 MDGTFDLSQAS
-313 PVWKPSPYRINIDR
+313 PVWKPSSYRINIDK

-332 LDECDTIKVN
+332 LDECDTIRVN

-369 PGVTSTTKARVIR
+369 PGVTSTTKTRVIL

-397 DFLSMRNRFCREAKA
+397 DFLSMRNRFYREAKA
-412 IVDFKEGD
+412 IVNFKDGD

-438 ITEYYHSSAEN
+438 ITEYYHSSAQN

-466 LKGYYLVSPNPLNVP
+466 LKGYYLVSPNPWNVE
-481 PYRALYVANLTDLKA
+481 PYRALYVANLTDLKV

-525 TGYTEV
+525 TGYAEV

-547 ASPSA
+547 STPSA
-552 VTGRVRY
+552 VTGGVRY
-559 SKFICKDGWNIDL
+559 SKYICKDGWNIDL
-572 KNPNNNIVDNFG
+572 KDHNNNIVDNFG
-584 IQVDYKLNGSNGFY
+584 VEVAYLLNGSNGFY

-604 QKDFIRSKE
+604 ERDFIRSKE
-613 MSFNA
+613 TPFNA
-618 PYNGFNPMG
+618 PYNGFNPKG

-655 DYKDGGSANRV
+655 DNKDGGNFTKA
-666 ERYHDMSYY
+666 ERYRDMSYY
-675 TNIVHLP
+675 TNIIHLP

>member
-1 MKKEYLSPTM
+1 MNYIVKTL
-11 AVIPVIQEHSVLET
+11 I
-25 GSGNLPDGSQGHN
+25 
-38 MDDETEE
+38 
-45 YDTDEST
+45 
-52 HISGQAKQVSLFFEE
+52 
-67 PFTMHK
+67 
-73 VLKFVV
+73 
-79 YAVITLGVAACSQ
+79 YATITLGLVACSQ
-92 DDINSAEQNKS
+92 EDINSTEQQKAK
-103 NEETTITVD
+103 EEITFTVD

-118 VEEMVNAKQM
+118 VEDMVNAKQM
-128 TAVWDTEQSAMTRT
+128 TNVWDAEQPATTRT

-149 GSLTYNWKVGSTIPL
+149 GSLTYNWRVGSTIPL
-164 FVYITDGAHRISSKI
+164 FVYITDGTRQISRKVA
-179 DKGLQIISANKGY
+179 KGLQIISANKGY
-192 FTFSVPAYFDL
+192 FTFSVPSDFDL

-224 QGIGTDGVM
+224 KGIGANGVM
-233 RVSGPKEI
+233 RVFGPEVI
-241 DATSYDYNIPLY
+241 DASSYDYNIPLY
-253 SKLTKVDPVAK
+253 SKLTKVDPATK
-264 HAKVQFLMLGSWI
+264 HAKVQFLMIGSWI
-277 GVRAKSDMFYKSN
+277 GVRAKSDMYYKSS

-302 MDGTFDLSQTS
+302 MDGKLDLSQAS
-313 PVWKPSPYRINIDR
+313 PVWEADKYRINVDK

-332 LDECDTIKVN
+332 LDECDTIRVN

-369 PGVTSTTKARVIR
+369 PGVTSTTKTRVIL

-397 DFLSMRNRFCREAKA
+397 DFLSMRNRFYREAKA
-412 IVDFKEGD
+412 TVAFKDGD

-455 EITNASRETVS
+455 EITNASRETIS
-466 LKGYYLVSPNPLNVP
+466 LKGYYLVSPNPWNVE
-481 PYRALYVANLTDLKA
+481 PYGRLYVANLTDLKA

-525 TGYTEV
+525 NGYAEV
-531 VAKNKA
+531 VSKNKA
-537 YQVINTGSGV
+537 YQVINTGSGI

-552 VTGRVRY
+552 VTGGVHY

-572 KNPNNNIVDNFG
+572 RDPNNNIVDNFG
-584 IQVDYKLNGSNGFY
+584 IQVHYILNGSNGFY

-604 QKDFIRSKE
+604 EKDFIRSKE
-613 MSFNA
+613 TPFNA
-618 PYNGFNPMG
+618 PYNGFNPKG

-655 DYKDGGSANRV
+655 DYKDGGSVKRV
-666 ERYHDMSYY
+666 DRYHDMSYY
-675 TNIVHLP
+675 TNIIHLP

>member
-1 MKKEYLSPTM
+1 MNYIVK
-11 AVIPVIQEHSVLET
+11 AFI
-25 GSGNLPDGSQGHN
+25 
-38 MDDETEE
+38 
-45 YDTDEST
+45 
-52 HISGQAKQVSLFFEE
+52 
-67 PFTMHK
+67 
-73 VLKFVV
+73 
-79 YAVITLGVAACSQ
+79 YATITLGLVACSQ
-92 DDINSAEQNKS
+92 EDINSTEQQKAK
-103 NEETTITVD
+103 EEITFTID

-118 VEEMVNAKQM
+118 VEDMVNAKQM
-128 TAVWDTEQSAMTRT
+128 TNVWDAEQPAATRT

-149 GSLTYNWKVGSTIPL
+149 GSLTYNWRVGSTIPL
-164 FVYITDGAHRISSKI
+164 FVYITDGTRQISRKVA
-179 DKGLQIISANKGY
+179 KGLQIISANKGY
-192 FTFSVPAYFDL
+192 FTFSVPSDFDL

-224 QGIGTDGVM
+224 QGIGANGVM
-233 RVSGPKEI
+233 RVFGPEVI
-241 DATSYDYNIPLY
+241 DASSYDYNIPLY
-253 SKLTKVDPVAK
+253 SKLTKVDPATK
-264 HAKVQFLMLGSWI
+264 HAKVQFLMIGSWI
-277 GVRAKSDMFYKSN
+277 GVRAKSDMYYKSN

-302 MDGTFDLSQTS
+302 MDGTFDLSQAS
-313 PVWKPSPYRINIDR
+313 PVWKPSPYRINVDK

-332 LDECDTIKVN
+332 LDECDTIRIN
-342 NFAIG
+342 NFSIG
-347 GEADGAGTTKYTKP
+347 GKADGAGTTKYTKP

-369 PGVTSTTKARVIR
+369 PGVTSTTKTRVIL

-397 DFLSMRNRFCREAKA
+397 DFLSMRNRFYREAKA
-412 IVDFKEGD
+412 TVDFKDGD

-438 ITEYYHSSAEN
+438 ITEYYHSSAQN

-466 LKGYYLVSPNPLNVP
+466 LKGYYLVGPNPWNVP
-481 PYRALYVANLTDLKA
+481 PYRTLYVANLTDLKA

-525 TGYTEV
+525 TGYAEV

-547 ASPSA
+547 STPSA
-552 VTGRVRY
+552 VTGGVRY
-559 SKFICKDGWNIDL
+559 SKYICKDGWNIDL

-584 IQVDYKLNGSNGFY
+584 VEVGYLLNGSNGFY

-604 QKDFIRSKE
+604 ERDFIRSKE
-613 MSFNA
+613 TPFNA
-618 PYNGFNPMG
+618 PYNGFNPKG

-655 DYKDGGSANRV
+655 DNKDGGNFTKA
-666 ERYHDMSYY
+666 ERYRDMSYY
-675 TNIVHLP
+675 TNIIHLP

>member
-1 MKKEYLSPTM
+1 MNSIIKSFIFV
-11 AVIPVIQEHSVLET
+11 A
-25 GSGNLPDGSQGHN
+25 
-38 MDDETEE
+38 
-45 YDTDEST
+45 
-52 HISGQAKQVSLFFEE
+52 IS
-67 PFTMHK
+67 
-73 VLKFVV
+73 
-79 YAVITLGVAACSQ
+79 LGLAACSQ
-92 DDINSAEQNKS
+92 EDITSNEQKKAT
-103 NEETTITVD
+103 EETTFTVD

-118 VEEMVNAKQM
+118 VEDMVNAKQM
-128 TAVWDTEQSAMTRT
+128 TAVWDAEQSAMTRT

-164 FVYITDGAHRISSKI
+164 FVYITDGKYQKSYKL

-192 FTFSVPAYFDL
+192 FTFSVPTYFDL

-224 QGIGTDGVM
+224 IGIGTDGVM
-233 RVSGPKEI
+233 RVFGPKVI
-241 DATSYDYNIPLY
+241 DASSYDYNIPLY
-253 SKLTKVDPVAK
+253 SKLTKVDPVTK

-277 GVRAKSDMFYKSN
+277 GVRAKSDMYYKSS

-302 MDGTFDLSQTS
+302 MDGTFDLSQAS

-332 LDECDTIKVN
+332 LDECDTIRVN

-369 PGVTSTTKARVIR
+369 PGVTSTTKARVIL
-382 RSEADSKTGAVAPQI
+382 RSEADSKAGAVAPQI
-397 DFLSMRNRFCREAKA
+397 DFLSMRNRFYREAKT
-412 IVDFKEGD
+412 IVDFKDGD

-455 EITNASRETVS
+455 EITNASRETIS
-466 LKGYYLVSPNPLNVP
+466 LKGYYLVSPNPWNVP
-481 PYRALYVANLTDLKA
+481 SYGALYVANLTDLKA

-525 TGYTEV
+525 TSYAEV

-537 YQVINTGSGV
+537 YQVINTGSGL
-547 ASPSA
+547 STPSA
-552 VTGRVRY
+552 VTGGVYY
-559 SKFICKDGWNIDL
+559 SKYICKDGWNIDL
-572 KNPNNNIVDNFG
+572 KDHNNNIVDNFG
-584 IQVDYKLNGSNGFY
+584 VEVGYLLNGSNGFY

-604 QKDFIRSKE
+604 ERDFIRSKE
-613 MSFNA
+613 TPFNA
-618 PYNGFNPMG
+618 PYNGFNPKG

-635 SGLNF
+635 SRLNF
-640 LGTFNDYDSRFIPFV
+640 LGTFNDYDGRFIPFK
-655 DYKDGGSANRV
+655 DYNDGGEFTKSK
-666 ERYHDMSYY
+666 RYRDMSYY
-675 TNIVHLP
+675 TDIVHLP

>member
-1 MKKEYLSPTM
+1 MNSIIK
-11 AVIPVIQEHSVLET
+11 AFIFAA
-25 GSGNLPDGSQGHN
+25 
-38 MDDETEE
+38 
-45 YDTDEST
+45 
-52 HISGQAKQVSLFFEE
+52 IS
-67 PFTMHK
+67 
-73 VLKFVV
+73 
-79 YAVITLGVAACSQ
+79 LGLAACSQ
-92 DDINSAEQNKS
+92 EDITS
-103 NEETTITVD
+103 NEQQKAKEEITFTVD

-118 VEEMVNAKQM
+118 VEDMVNAKQM
-128 TAVWDTEQSAMTRT
+128 TNVWDAEQPAATRT

-149 GSLTYNWKVGSTIPL
+149 GSLTYNWRVGSTIPL
-164 FVYITDGAHRISSKI
+164 FVYITDGKYKKSYKL
-179 DKGLQIISANKGY
+179 DKGLQVISAHKGY
-192 FTFSVPAYFDL
+192 FTFSVPTYFDL

-224 QGIGTDGVM
+224 QGIGYDGVM
-233 RVSGPKEI
+233 RVFGPKAI
-241 DATSYDYNIPLY
+241 DASSYDYNIPLY
-253 SKLTKVDPVAK
+253 SKLTKVDPVTK

-277 GVRAKSDMFYKSN
+277 GVRAKSDMYYKSN

-302 MDGTFDLSQTS
+302 MDGTFDLSQAS
-313 PVWKPSPYRINIDR
+313 PVWKPSSYRINIDS

-332 LDECDTIKVN
+332 LDECDTIRVN

-369 PGVTSTTKARVIR
+369 PSVTSTTKTRVIL

-397 DFLSMRNRFCREAKA
+397 DFLSMRNRFYREAKA
-412 IVDFKEGD
+412 IVNFKDGD

-438 ITEYYHSSAEN
+438 ITEYYHSSAQN

-466 LKGYYLVSPNPLNVP
+466 LKGYYLVSPNPWNVE
-481 PYRALYVANLTDLKA
+481 PYRALYVANLTDLKV

-525 TGYTEV
+525 TGYAEV

-547 ASPSA
+547 STPSA
-552 VTGRVRY
+552 VTGGVRY
-559 SKFICKDGWNIDL
+559 SKYICKDGWNIDL
-572 KNPNNNIVDNFG
+572 KDHNNNIVDNFG
-584 IQVDYKLNGSNGFY
+584 VEVAYLLNGSNGFY

-604 QKDFIRSKE
+604 ERDFIRSKE
-613 MSFNA
+613 TPFNA
-618 PYNGFNPMG
+618 PYNGFNPKG

-655 DYKDGGSANRV
+655 DNKDGGNFTKA
-666 ERYHDMSYY
+666 ERYRDMSYY
-675 TNIVHLP
+675 TNIIHLP

>member
-1 MKKEYLSPTM
+1 MNYIVKTL
-11 AVIPVIQEHSVLET
+11 I
-25 GSGNLPDGSQGHN
+25 
-38 MDDETEE
+38 
-45 YDTDEST
+45 
-52 HISGQAKQVSLFFEE
+52 
-67 PFTMHK
+67 
-73 VLKFVV
+73 
-79 YAVITLGVAACSQ
+79 YATITLGLVACSQ
-92 DDINSAEQNKS
+92 EDINSTEQQKAK
-103 NEETTITVD
+103 EEITFTVD

-118 VEEMVNAKQM
+118 VEDMVNAKQM
-128 TAVWDTEQSAMTRT
+128 TNVWDAEQPAATRT

-149 GSLTYNWKVGSTIPL
+149 GSLTYNWRVGSTIPL
-164 FVYITDGAHRISSKI
+164 FVYITDGTRQISRKVA
-179 DKGLQIISANKGY
+179 KGLQIISANKGY
-192 FTFSVPAYFDL
+192 FTFSVPSDFDL

-224 QGIGTDGVM
+224 KGIGANGVM
-233 RVSGPKEI
+233 RVFGPEVI
-241 DATSYDYNIPLY
+241 DASSYDYNIPLY
-253 SKLTKVDPVAK
+253 SKLTKVDPATK

-277 GVRAKSDMFYKSN
+277 GVRAKSDMYYKSN

-302 MDGTFDLSQTS
+302 MDGTFDLSQAS
-313 PVWKPSPYRINIDR
+313 PVWKPSPYRINVDK

-332 LDECDTIKVN
+332 LDECDTIRVN
-342 NFAIG
+342 NFSIG
-347 GEADGAGTTKYTKP
+347 GKADGAGTTKYTKP

-369 PGVTSTTKARVIR
+369 PGVTSTTKTRVIL

-397 DFLSMRNRFCREAKA
+397 DFLSMRNRFYREAKD
-412 IVDFKEGD
+412 IVAFKDGD

-438 ITEYYHSSAEN
+438 ITEYYHSSAQN

-466 LKGYYLVSPNPLNVP
+466 LKGYYLVSPNPWNVP
-481 PYRALYVANLTDLKA
+481 PYGALYVANLTDLKA

-525 TGYTEV
+525 TGYAEV

-547 ASPSA
+547 STPSA
-552 VTGRVRY
+552 VTGGVRY
-559 SKFICKDGWNIDL
+559 SKYICKDGWNIDL

-584 IQVDYKLNGSNGFY
+584 VEVAYLLNGSNGFY

-604 QKDFIRSKE
+604 ERDFIRSKE
-613 MSFNA
+613 TPFNA
-618 PYNGFNPMG
+618 PYNGFNPKG

-655 DYKDGGSANRV
+655 DNKDGGNFTKA
-666 ERYHDMSYY
+666 ERYRDMSYY
-675 TNIVHLP
+675 TNIIHLP

>member
-1 MKKEYLSPTM
+1 MNYIVKTL
-11 AVIPVIQEHSVLET
+11 I
-25 GSGNLPDGSQGHN
+25 
-38 MDDETEE
+38 
-45 YDTDEST
+45 
-52 HISGQAKQVSLFFEE
+52 
-67 PFTMHK
+67 
-73 VLKFVV
+73 
-79 YAVITLGVAACSQ
+79 YATITFGLVACSQ
-92 DDINSAEQNKS
+92 EDINSTEQQKAK
-103 NEETTITVD
+103 EEITFTVD

-118 VEEMVNAKQM
+118 VEDMVNAKQM
-128 TAVWDTEQSAMTRT
+128 TNVWDAEQSAATRT

-149 GSLTYNWKVGSTIPL
+149 GSLTYNWRVGSTIPL
-164 FVYITDGAHRISSKI
+164 FVYITDGTRQISRKVA
-179 DKGLQIISANKGY
+179 KGLQIISANKGY
-192 FTFSVPAYFDL
+192 FTFSVPSDFDL

-224 QGIGTDGVM
+224 KGIGANGVM
-233 RVSGPKEI
+233 RVFGPEVI
-241 DATSYDYNIPLY
+241 DASSYDYNIPLY
-253 SKLTKVDPVAK
+253 SKLTKVDPATK
-264 HAKVQFLMLGSWI
+264 HAKVQFLMIGSWI
-277 GVRAKSDMFYKSN
+277 GVRAKSDMYYKSS

-302 MDGTFDLSQTS
+302 MDGKLDLSQAS
-313 PVWKPSPYRINIDR
+313 PVWEADKYRINVDK

-332 LDECDTIKVN
+332 LDECDTIRVN

-369 PGVTSTTKARVIR
+369 PGVTSTTKTRVIL

-397 DFLSMRNRFCREAKA
+397 DFLSMRNRFYREAKA
-412 IVDFKEGD
+412 IVDFKDGD

-455 EITNASRETVS
+455 EITNASRETIS
-466 LKGYYLVSPNPLNVP
+466 LKGYYLVSPNPWNVP
-481 PYRALYVANLTDLKA
+481 PYGRLYVANLTDLKT

-525 TGYTEV
+525 TGYAEV
-531 VAKNKA
+531 VSKNKA
-537 YQVINTGSGV
+537 YQVINTGSGI

-552 VTGRVRY
+552 VTGGVHY

-572 KNPNNNIVDNFG
+572 RDPNNNIVDNFG
-584 IQVDYKLNGSNGFY
+584 IQVHYILNGSNGFY

-604 QKDFIRSKE
+604 EKDFIRSKE
-613 MSFNA
+613 TPFNA
-618 PYNGFNPMG
+618 PYNGFNPKG

-640 LGTFNDYDSRFIPFV
+640 LGTFNDYDGRFIPFK
-655 DYKDGGSANRV
+655 DYNDGGDFTKRNRY
-666 ERYHDMSYY
+666 RDMSYY
-675 TNIVHLP
+675 TDIVHLP

>member
-1 MKKEYLSPTM
+1 MNYIVK
-11 AVIPVIQEHSVLET
+11 AFI
-25 GSGNLPDGSQGHN
+25 
-38 MDDETEE
+38 
-45 YDTDEST
+45 
-52 HISGQAKQVSLFFEE
+52 
-67 PFTMHK
+67 
-73 VLKFVV
+73 
-79 YAVITLGVAACSQ
+79 YATITLGLVACSQ
-92 DDINSAEQNKS
+92 EDINSPEQQKAK
-103 NEETTITVD
+103 EEITFTVD

-118 VEEMVNAKQM
+118 VEDMVNAKQM
-128 TAVWDTEQSAMTRT
+128 TNVWDAEQPAATRT

-149 GSLTYNWKVGSTIPL
+149 GALTYNWRVGSTIPL
-164 FVYITDGAHRISSKI
+164 FVYITDGTRQISRKVA
-179 DKGLQIISANKGY
+179 KGLQIISANKGY
-192 FTFSVPAYFDL
+192 FTFSVPSDFDL

-224 QGIGTDGVM
+224 IGIGYNGIM
-233 RVSGPKEI
+233 RVFGPKVI
-241 DATSYDYNIPLY
+241 DASSYDYNIPLY
-253 SKLTKVDPVAK
+253 SKLTKVDPTTK

-277 GVRAKSDMFYKSN
+277 GVRAKSDMYYKSN

-302 MDGTFDLSQTS
+302 MDGTFDLSQAS
-313 PVWKPSPYRINIDR
+313 PVWKASPYRINVDK

-332 LDECDTIKVN
+332 LDECDTIRVN

-369 PGVTSTTKARVIR
+369 PGVTSTKKTRVIL
-382 RSEADSKTGAVAPQI
+382 RSEADSKTGAVPPQI
-397 DFLSMRNRFCREAKA
+397 DFLSMRNRFYREAKA
-412 IVDFKEGD
+412 IVDFKDGD

-466 LKGYYLVSPNPLNVP
+466 LKGYYLVSPNPWNIP
-481 PYRALYVANLTDLKA
+481 PYGALYVANLTDLKA

-507 GNSTTSIP
+507 ENSTTSIP

-525 TGYTEV
+525 TGYAEV

-537 YQVINTGSGV
+537 YQVINTGSG
-547 ASPSA
+547 ASTPSA
-552 VTGRVRY
+552 VTGGVRY
-559 SKFICKDGWNIDL
+559 SKYICKDGWNIDL
-572 KNPNNNIVDNFG
+572 KDPNNNIVDNFG
-584 IQVDYKLNGSNGFY
+584 VEVDYLLNGSNGFY

-604 QKDFIRSKE
+604 ERDFIRSKE
-613 MSFNA
+613 TPFNA
-618 PYNGFNPMG
+618 PYNGFNPKG

-655 DYKDGGSANRV
+655 DYKDGGSVNKP

-675 TNIVHLP
+675 TNIIHLP

>member
-1 MKKEYLSPTM
+1 MMKTRSMKWTNQLLPVSQLNIHQSYLE
-11 AVIPVIQEHSVLET
+11 I
-25 GSGNLPDGSQGHN
+25 
-38 MDDETEE
+38 TEIMN
-45 YDTDEST
+45 YIVKTL
-52 HISGQAKQVSLFFEE
+52 I
-67 PFTMHK
+67 
-73 VLKFVV
+73 
-79 YAVITLGVAACSQ
+79 YATITLGLVACSQ
-92 DDINSAEQNKS
+92 EDINSTEQQKAK
-103 NEETTITVD
+103 EEITFTVD

-118 VEEMVNAKQM
+118 VEDMVNAKQM
-128 TAVWDTEQSAMTRT
+128 TNIWDAEQPAATRT

-149 GSLTYNWKVGSTIPL
+149 GSLTYNWRVGSTIPL
-164 FVYITDGAHRISSKI
+164 FVYITDGTRQISRKVA
-179 DKGLQIISANKGY
+179 KGLQIISANKGY
-192 FTFSVPAYFDL
+192 FTFSVPSDFDL

-224 QGIGTDGVM
+224 QGIGANGIM
-233 RVSGPKEI
+233 RVFGPEVI
-241 DATSYDYNIPLY
+241 DASSYDYNIPLY
-253 SKLTKVDPVAK
+253 SKLTKVDPATK

-277 GVRAKSDMFYKSN
+277 GVRAKSDMYYKSN

-302 MDGTFDLSQTS
+302 MDGTFDLSQAS
-313 PVWKPSPYRINIDR
+313 PVWEASKYRINVDK

-332 LDECDTIKVN
+332 LDECDTIRVN

-369 PGVTSTTKARVIR
+369 PGVTSTKKARVIL
-382 RSEADSKTGAVAPQI
+382 RSEADSRTGAVAPQI
-397 DFLSMRNRFCREAKA
+397 DFLSMRNRFYREAKD
-412 IVDFKEGD
+412 IVNFKDGD

-438 ITEYYHSSAEN
+438 ITEYYHSSAQN

-466 LKGYYLVSPNPLNVP
+466 LKGYYLVSPNPWNVE

-525 TGYTEV
+525 NGYAEV
-531 VAKNKA
+531 VSKNKA
-537 YQVINTGSGV
+537 YQVINTGSGI

-552 VTGRVRY
+552 VTGGVHY

-572 KNPNNNIVDNFG
+572 RDPNNNIVDNFG
-584 IQVDYKLNGSNGFY
+584 IQVHYILNGSNGFY

-604 QKDFIRSKE
+604 EKDFIRSKE
-613 MSFNA
+613 TPFNA
-618 PYNGFNPMG
+618 PYNGFNPKG

-655 DYKDGGSANRV
+655 DYKDGGSGNRP
-666 ERYHDMSYY
+666 ERYRDMSYY
-675 TNIVHLP
+675 TNIIHLP

>member
-11 AVIPVIQEHSVLET
+11 TIIPVIQEHSVLET

-192 FTFSVPAYFDL
+192 FTFSVPTYFDL

-209 SATGKEDGVENGAWT
+209 SATGKEDDVENGAWT

-313 PVWKPSPYRINIDR
+313 PVWKPSEYRINIDR

-332 LDECDTIKVN
+332 LDECDTIRVN

-347 GEADGAGTTKYTKP
+347 GEADGAGTT
-361 FYIWVKAT
+361 
-369 PGVTSTTKARVIR
+369 
-382 RSEADSKTGAVAPQI
+382 
-397 DFLSMRNRFCREAKA
+397 
-412 IVDFKEGD
+412 
-420 TYNFSINA
+420 NA

-438 ITEYYHSSAEN
+438 ITEYYHSSAVN

-552 VTGRVRY
+552 ITGGVRY

>member
-1 MKKEYLSPTM
+1 MNYIVK
-11 AVIPVIQEHSVLET
+11 AFI
-25 GSGNLPDGSQGHN
+25 
-38 MDDETEE
+38 
-45 YDTDEST
+45 
-52 HISGQAKQVSLFFEE
+52 
-67 PFTMHK
+67 
-73 VLKFVV
+73 
-79 YAVITLGVAACSQ
+79 YATITLGLVACSQ
-92 DDINSAEQNKS
+92 EDISSTEQQKAK
-103 NEETTITVD
+103 EEITFTVD

-118 VEEMVNAKQM
+118 VEDMVNAKQM
-128 TAVWDTEQSAMTRT
+128 TNVWDAEQPAATRT

-149 GSLTYNWKVGSTIPL
+149 GSLTYNWRVGSTIPL
-164 FVYITDGAHRISSKI
+164 FVYITDGTRQISRKVA
-179 DKGLQIISANKGY
+179 KGLQIISANKGY
-192 FTFSVPAYFDL
+192 FTFSVPSDFDL

-224 QGIGTDGVM
+224 QGIGANGVM
-233 RVSGPKEI
+233 RVFGPKVI
-241 DATSYDYNIPLY
+241 DASSYDYNIPLY
-253 SKLTKVDPVAK
+253 SKLTKVDPTTK

-277 GVRAKSDMFYKSN
+277 GVRAKSDMYYKSN

-302 MDGTFDLSQTS
+302 MDATFDLSQAS
-313 PVWKPSPYRINIDR
+313 PVWKPGPYRINVDK

-332 LDECDTIKVN
+332 LDECDTIRVN

-369 PGVTSTTKARVIR
+369 PGATSTTKTRVIL

-397 DFLSMRNRFCREAKA
+397 DFLSMRNRFYREAKA
-412 IVDFKEGD
+412 IVDFKDGD

-438 ITEYYHSSAEN
+438 ITEYYHSSAQN

-466 LKGYYLVSPNPLNVP
+466 LKGYYLVSPNPWNVP
-481 PYRALYVANLTDLKA
+481 PYGALYVANLTDLKA

-525 TGYTEV
+525 TGYAEV

-547 ASPSA
+547 STPSA
-552 VTGRVRY
+552 VTGGVRY
-559 SKFICKDGWNIDL
+559 SKYICKDGWNIDL
-572 KNPNNNIVDNFG
+572 KDPNNNIVDNFG
-584 IQVDYKLNGSNGFY
+584 VEVGYLLNGSNGFY

-604 QKDFIRSKE
+604 ERDFIRSKE
-613 MSFNA
+613 TPFNA
-618 PYNGFNPMG
+618 PYNGFNPKG

-655 DYKDGGSANRV
+655 DYKDGGSVNRV
-666 ERYHDMSYY
+666 DRHRDMSYY
-675 TNIVHLP
+675 TNIIHLP

>member
-1 MKKEYLSPTM
+1 MNSIIK
-11 AVIPVIQEHSVLET
+11 AFIFAA
-25 GSGNLPDGSQGHN
+25 
-38 MDDETEE
+38 
-45 YDTDEST
+45 
-52 HISGQAKQVSLFFEE
+52 IS
-67 PFTMHK
+67 
-73 VLKFVV
+73 
-79 YAVITLGVAACSQ
+79 LGLAACSQ
-92 DDINSAEQNKS
+92 EDINSTEQQKAK
-103 NEETTITVD
+103 EEITFTVD

-118 VEEMVNAKQM
+118 VEDMVNAKQM
-128 TAVWDTEQSAMTRT
+128 TNVWDAEQPAATRT

-149 GSLTYNWKVGSTIPL
+149 GSLTYNWRVGSTIPL
-164 FVYITDGAHRISSKI
+164 FVYITDGTRQISRKVA
-179 DKGLQIISANKGY
+179 KGLQIISANKGY
-192 FTFSVPAYFDL
+192 FTFSVPSDFDL

-224 QGIGTDGVM
+224 QGIGANGIM
-233 RVSGPKEI
+233 RVFGPEVI
-241 DATSYDYNIPLY
+241 DASSYDYNIPLY
-253 SKLTKVDPVAK
+253 SKLTKVDPTTK

-277 GVRAKSDMFYKSN
+277 GVRAKSDMYYKSS

-302 MDGTFDLSQTS
+302 MDGTFDLSQAS
-313 PVWKPSPYRINIDR
+313 PVWKPSPYRINVDK

-332 LDECDTIKVN
+332 LDECDTIRVN

-369 PGVTSTTKARVIR
+369 PSVTSTTKTRVIL

-397 DFLSMRNRFCREAKA
+397 DFLSMRNRFYREAKA
-412 IVDFKEGD
+412 IVDFKDGD

-455 EITNASRETVS
+455 EITNASRETIS
-466 LKGYYLVSPNPLNVP
+466 LKGYYLVSPNPWNVP
-481 PYRALYVANLTDLKA
+481 PYGRLYVANLTDLKT

-525 TGYTEV
+525 TGYAEV
-531 VAKNKA
+531 VSKNKA
-537 YQVINTGSGV
+537 YQVINTGSGI

-552 VTGRVRY
+552 VTGGVHY

-572 KNPNNNIVDNFG
+572 RDPNNNIVDNFG
-584 IQVDYKLNGSNGFY
+584 IQVHYILNGSNGFY

-604 QKDFIRSKE
+604 EKDFIRSKE
-613 MSFNA
+613 TPFNA
-618 PYNGFNPMG
+618 PYNGFNPKG

-655 DYKDGGSANRV
+655 DYKDGGSGNRP
-666 ERYHDMSYY
+666 ERYRDMSYY
-675 TNIVHLP
+675 TNIIHLP

>member
-1 MKKEYLSPTM
+1 MNYIVK
-11 AVIPVIQEHSVLET
+11 AFI
-25 GSGNLPDGSQGHN
+25 
-38 MDDETEE
+38 
-45 YDTDEST
+45 
-52 HISGQAKQVSLFFEE
+52 
-67 PFTMHK
+67 
-73 VLKFVV
+73 
-79 YAVITLGVAACSQ
+79 YATITLGLVACSQ
-92 DDINSAEQNKS
+92 EDINSTEQQKAK
-103 NEETTITVD
+103 EEITFTVD

-118 VEEMVNAKQM
+118 VEDMVNAKQM
-128 TAVWDTEQSAMTRT
+128 TNVWDAEQSAATRT

-149 GSLTYNWKVGSTIPL
+149 GSLTYNWRVGSTIPL
-164 FVYITDGAHRISSKI
+164 FVYITDGTRQISRKVA
-179 DKGLQIISANKGY
+179 KGLQIISANKGY
-192 FTFSVPAYFDL
+192 FTFSVPSDFDL

-224 QGIGTDGVM
+224 KGIGANGVM
-233 RVSGPKEI
+233 RVFGPEVI
-241 DATSYDYNIPLY
+241 DASSYDYNIPLY
-253 SKLTKVDPVAK
+253 SKLTKVDPATK
-264 HAKVQFLMLGSWI
+264 HAKVQFLMIGSWI
-277 GVRAKSDMFYKSN
+277 GVRAKSDMYYKSS

-302 MDGTFDLSQTS
+302 MDGTFDLSQAS
-313 PVWKPSPYRINIDR
+313 PVWKPSPYRINVDK

-332 LDECDTIKVN
+332 LDECDTIRVN

-369 PGVTSTTKARVIR
+369 PGVTSTTKTRVIL

-397 DFLSMRNRFCREAKA
+397 DFLSMRNRFYREAKA
-412 IVDFKEGD
+412 IVDFKDGD

-466 LKGYYLVSPNPLNVP
+466 LKGYYLVSPNPWNVP
-481 PYRALYVANLTDLKA
+481 PYGRLYVANLTDLKT

-525 TGYTEV
+525 TGYAEV

-537 YQVINTGSGV
+537 YQVINTGSGI

-552 VTGRVRY
+552 VTGGVHY

-572 KNPNNNIVDNFG
+572 RDPNNNIVDNFG
-584 IQVDYKLNGSNGFY
+584 IQVHYILNGSNGFY

-604 QKDFIRSKE
+604 EKDFIRSKE
-613 MSFNA
+613 TPFNA
-618 PYNGFNPMG
+618 PYNGFNPKG

-640 LGTFNDYDSRFIPFV
+640 LGTFNDYDGRFIPFK
-655 DYKDGGSANRV
+655 DYNDGGDFTKRNRY
-666 ERYHDMSYY
+666 RDMSYY
-675 TNIVHLP
+675 TDIVHLP

>member
-1 MKKEYLSPTM
+1 MMKTRSMRWTNQLLPVSQLNINQSYLE
-11 AVIPVIQEHSVLET
+11 I
-25 GSGNLPDGSQGHN
+25 
-38 MDDETEE
+38 TEIMN
-45 YDTDEST
+45 Y
-52 HISGQAKQVSLFFEE
+52 IVKAFI
-67 PFTMHK
+67 
-73 VLKFVV
+73 
-79 YAVITLGVAACSQ
+79 YATITLGLVACSQ
-92 DDINSAEQNKS
+92 EDINSTEQQKAK
-103 NEETTITVD
+103 EEITFTVD

-118 VEEMVNAKQM
+118 VEDMVNAKQM
-128 TAVWDTEQSAMTRT
+128 TNVWDAEQPAATRT

-149 GSLTYNWKVGSTIPL
+149 GSLTYNWRVGSTIPL
-164 FVYITDGAHRISSKI
+164 FVYITDGKYKKSYKL
-179 DKGLQIISANKGY
+179 DKGLQVISAHKGY
-192 FTFSVPAYFDL
+192 FTFSVPTYFDL

-224 QGIGTDGVM
+224 QGIGYDGVM
-233 RVSGPKEI
+233 RVFGPKAI
-241 DATSYDYNIPLY
+241 DASSYDYNIPLY
-253 SKLTKVDPVAK
+253 SKLTKVDPVTK

-277 GVRAKSDMFYKSN
+277 GVRAKSDMYYKSN

-302 MDGTFDLSQTS
+302 MDGTFDLSQAS
-313 PVWKPSPYRINIDR
+313 PVWKPSSYRINIDS

-332 LDECDTIKVN
+332 LDECDTIRVN

-369 PGVTSTTKARVIR
+369 PSVTSTTKTRVIL

-397 DFLSMRNRFCREAKA
+397 DFLSMRNRFYREAKA
-412 IVDFKEGD
+412 TVDFKDGD

-438 ITEYYHSSAEN
+438 ITEYYHSSAQN

-466 LKGYYLVSPNPLNVP
+466 LKGYYLVSPNPWNVE
-481 PYRALYVANLTDLKA
+481 PYRALYVANLTDLKV

-525 TGYTEV
+525 TGYAEV

-547 ASPSA
+547 STPSA
-552 VTGRVRY
+552 VTGGVRY
-559 SKFICKDGWNIDL
+559 SKYICKDGWNIDL
-572 KNPNNNIVDNFG
+572 KNHNNNIVDNFG
-584 IQVDYKLNGSNGFY
+584 VEVGYLLNGSNGFY

-604 QKDFIRSKE
+604 ERDFIRSKE
-613 MSFNA
+613 TPFNA
-618 PYNGFNPMG
+618 PYNGFNPKG

-655 DYKDGGSANRV
+655 DNKDGGNFTKA
-666 ERYHDMSYY
+666 ERYRDMSYY
-675 TNIVHLP
+675 TNIIHLP

>member
-1 MKKEYLSPTM
+1 MNYIVKAL
-11 AVIPVIQEHSVLET
+11 I
-25 GSGNLPDGSQGHN
+25 
-38 MDDETEE
+38 
-45 YDTDEST
+45 
-52 HISGQAKQVSLFFEE
+52 
-67 PFTMHK
+67 
-73 VLKFVV
+73 
-79 YAVITLGVAACSQ
+79 YATITLGLVACSQ
-92 DDINSAEQNKS
+92 EDINSTEQQKAK
-103 NEETTITVD
+103 EEITFTVD

-118 VEEMVNAKQM
+118 VEDMVNAKQM
-128 TAVWDTEQSAMTRT
+128 TNVWDAEQPAATRT

-149 GSLTYNWKVGSTIPL
+149 GSLTYNWRVGSTIPL
-164 FVYITDGAHRISSKI
+164 FVYITDGKYQKSYKL
-179 DKGLQIISANKGY
+179 DKGLQVISAHKGY
-192 FTFSVPAYFDL
+192 FTFSVPSYFDL

-224 QGIGTDGVM
+224 KGIGANGVM
-233 RVSGPKEI
+233 RVFGPKVI
-241 DATSYDYNIPLY
+241 DASSYDYNIPLY
-253 SKLTKVDPVAK
+253 SKLTKVDPATK
-264 HAKVQFLMLGSWI
+264 HAKVQFLMIGSWI
-277 GVRAKSDMFYKSN
+277 GVRAKSDMYYKSN

-302 MDGTFDLSQTS
+302 MDGTFDLSQAS
-313 PVWKPSPYRINIDR
+313 PVWKADKYRINVDE

-332 LDECDTIKVN
+332 LDECDTIRVN

-369 PGVTSTTKARVIR
+369 PGVTSTTKTRVIL

-397 DFLSMRNRFCREAKA
+397 DFLSMRNRFYREAKA
-412 IVDFKEGD
+412 IVDFKDGD

-466 LKGYYLVSPNPLNVP
+466 LKGYYLVSPNPWKVP
-481 PYRALYVANLTDLKA
+481 PYGALYVANLTDLKA

-525 TGYTEV
+525 TGYAEV

-547 ASPSA
+547 STPSA
-552 VTGRVRY
+552 VTGGVRY
-559 SKFICKDGWNIDL
+559 SKYICKDGWNIDL

-584 IQVDYKLNGSNGFY
+584 IEVGYLLNGSNGFY

-604 QKDFIRSKE
+604 ERDFIRSKE
-613 MSFNA
+613 TPFNA
-618 PYNGFNPMG
+618 PYNGFNPKG

-655 DYKDGGSANRV
+655 DNKDGGNFTKA
-666 ERYHDMSYY
+666 ERYRDMSYY
-675 TNIVHLP
+675 TNIIHLP

>member
-1 MKKEYLSPTM
+1 MNYIVK
-11 AVIPVIQEHSVLET
+11 AFI
-25 GSGNLPDGSQGHN
+25 
-38 MDDETEE
+38 
-45 YDTDEST
+45 
-52 HISGQAKQVSLFFEE
+52 
-67 PFTMHK
+67 
-73 VLKFVV
+73 
-79 YAVITLGVAACSQ
+79 YATITLGLVACSQ
-92 DDINSAEQNKS
+92 EDINSTEQQKAK
-103 NEETTITVD
+103 EEITFTVD

-118 VEEMVNAKQM
+118 VEDMVNAKQM
-128 TAVWDTEQSAMTRT
+128 TNVWDAEQPAATRT

-149 GSLTYNWKVGSTIPL
+149 GSLTYNWRVGSTIPL
-164 FVYITDGAHRISSKI
+164 FVYITDGTRQISRKVA
-179 DKGLQIISANKGY
+179 KGLQIISANKGY
-192 FTFSVPAYFDL
+192 FTFSVPSDFDL

-224 QGIGTDGVM
+224 QGIGANGVM
-233 RVSGPKEI
+233 RVFGPKVI
-241 DATSYDYNIPLY
+241 DASSYDYNIPLY
-253 SKLTKVDPVAK
+253 SKLTKVDPATK

-277 GVRAKSDMFYKSN
+277 GVRAKSDMYYKSN

-302 MDGTFDLSQTS
+302 MDGTFDLSQAS
-313 PVWKPSPYRINIDR
+313 PVWKPGPYRINVDK

-332 LDECDTIKVN
+332 LDECDTIRVN

-369 PGVTSTTKARVIR
+369 PGVTSTKKARVIL

-397 DFLSMRNRFCREAKA
+397 DFLSMRNRFYREAKA
-412 IVDFKEGD
+412 IVDFKDGD

-466 LKGYYLVSPNPLNVP
+466 LKGYYLVSPNPWNVP
-481 PYRALYVANLTDLKA
+481 PYGALYVANLTDLKA

-515 AGKSICLAAG
+515 AGKAICLAAG
-525 TGYTEV
+525 TGYAEV

-547 ASPSA
+547 STPSA
-552 VTGRVRY
+552 VTGGIRY
-559 SKFICKDGWNIDL
+559 SKYICKDGWNIDL
-572 KNPNNNIVDNFG
+572 KDPNNNIVDNFG
-584 IQVDYKLNGSNGFY
+584 VEVGYLLNGSNGFY

-604 QKDFIRSKE
+604 ERDFIRSKE
-613 MSFNA
+613 TPFNA
-618 PYNGFNPMG
+618 PYNGFNPKG

-655 DYKDGGSANRV
+655 DYKDGGSVNRP

-675 TNIVHLP
+675 TNIIHLP

>member
-1 MKKEYLSPTM
+1 MNYIVK
-11 AVIPVIQEHSVLET
+11 AFI
-25 GSGNLPDGSQGHN
+25 
-38 MDDETEE
+38 
-45 YDTDEST
+45 
-52 HISGQAKQVSLFFEE
+52 
-67 PFTMHK
+67 
-73 VLKFVV
+73 
-79 YAVITLGVAACSQ
+79 YAAITLGLVACSQ
-92 DDINSAEQNKS
+92 EDINSTEQQKAK
-103 NEETTITVD
+103 EEITFTVD

-118 VEEMVNAKQM
+118 VEDMVNAKQM
-128 TAVWDTEQSAMTRT
+128 TNVWDAEQSAATRT

-149 GSLTYNWKVGSTIPL
+149 GSLTYNWRVGSTIPL
-164 FVYITDGAHRISSKI
+164 FVYITDGTRQISRKVA
-179 DKGLQIISANKGY
+179 KGLQIISANKGY
-192 FTFSVPAYFDL
+192 FTFSVPSDFDL

-224 QGIGTDGVM
+224 KGIGANGVM
-233 RVSGPKEI
+233 RVFGPEVI
-241 DATSYDYNIPLY
+241 DASSYDYNIPLY
-253 SKLTKVDPVAK
+253 SKLTKVDPATK
-264 HAKVQFLMLGSWI
+264 HAKVQFLMIGSWI
-277 GVRAKSDMFYKSN
+277 GVRAKSDMYYKSN

-302 MDGTFDLSQTS
+302 MDGTFDLSQAS
-313 PVWKPSPYRINIDR
+313 PVWKPSSYRINIDK

-332 LDECDTIKVN
+332 LDECDTIRVN

-369 PGVTSTTKARVIR
+369 PGVTSTTKTRVIL

-397 DFLSMRNRFCREAKA
+397 DFLSMRNRFYREAKD
-412 IVDFKEGD
+412 IVDFKDGD

-455 EITNASRETVS
+455 EITNASRETIS
-466 LKGYYLVSPNPLNVP
+466 LKGYYLVSPNPWNVP
-481 PYRALYVANLTDLKA
+481 PYGRLYVANLTDLKA

-525 TGYTEV
+525 TGYAEV
-531 VAKNKA
+531 VSKNKA
-537 YQVINTGSGV
+537 YQVINTGSGI

-552 VTGRVRY
+552 VTGGVHY

-572 KNPNNNIVDNFG
+572 RDPNNNIVDNFG
-584 IQVDYKLNGSNGFY
+584 IQVHYILNGSNGFY

-604 QKDFIRSKE
+604 EKDFIRSKE
-613 MSFNA
+613 TPFNA
-618 PYNGFNPMG
+618 PYNGFNPKG

-640 LGTFNDYDSRFIPFV
+640 LGTFNDYDGRFIPFK
-655 DYKDGGSANRV
+655 DYNDGGEFTKS
-666 ERYHDMSYY
+666 ERYRDMSYY
-675 TNIVHLP
+675 TDIVHLP

>member
-1 MKKEYLSPTM
+1 MMKTRSMRWTNQLLPVSQLNIHQSYLE
-11 AVIPVIQEHSVLET
+11 I
-25 GSGNLPDGSQGHN
+25 
-38 MDDETEE
+38 TEIMN
-45 YDTDEST
+45 Y
-52 HISGQAKQVSLFFEE
+52 IVKAFI
-67 PFTMHK
+67 
-73 VLKFVV
+73 
-79 YAVITLGVAACSQ
+79 YATITLGLVACSQ
-92 DDINSAEQNKS
+92 EDINSTEQQKAK
-103 NEETTITVD
+103 EEITFTVD

-118 VEEMVNAKQM
+118 VEDMVNAKQM
-128 TAVWDTEQSAMTRT
+128 TNVWDAEQPAATRT

-149 GSLTYNWKVGSTIPL
+149 GSLTYNWRVGSTIPL
-164 FVYITDGAHRISSKI
+164 FVYITDGKYKKSYKL
-179 DKGLQIISANKGY
+179 DKGLQVISAHKGY
-192 FTFSVPAYFDL
+192 FTFSVPSDFDL

-224 QGIGTDGVM
+224 QGIGADGVM
-233 RVSGPKEI
+233 RVFGPEVI
-241 DATSYDYNIPLY
+241 DASSYDYNIPLY
-253 SKLTKVDPVAK
+253 SKLTKVDPATK
-264 HAKVQFLMLGSWI
+264 HAKVQFLMIGSWI
-277 GVRAKSDMFYKSN
+277 GVRAKSDMYYKSN

-302 MDGTFDLSQTS
+302 MDGTFDLSQAS
-313 PVWKPSPYRINIDR
+313 PVWKPSPYRINVDK

-332 LDECDTIKVN
+332 LDECDTIRVN

-369 PGVTSTTKARVIR
+369 PGVTSTTKTRVIL

-397 DFLSMRNRFCREAKA
+397 DFLSMRNRFYREAKA
-412 IVDFKEGD
+412 IVDFKDGD

-466 LKGYYLVSPNPLNVP
+466 LKGYYLVSPNPWNVP
-481 PYRALYVANLTDLKA
+481 PYGRLYVANLTDLKT

-525 TGYTEV
+525 TGYAEV

-537 YQVINTGSGV
+537 YQVINTGSGI

-552 VTGRVRY
+552 VTGGVHY

-572 KNPNNNIVDNFG
+572 RDPNNNIVDNFG
-584 IQVDYKLNGSNGFY
+584 IQVHYISNGSNGFY

-604 QKDFIRSKE
+604 EKDFIRSKE
-613 MSFNA
+613 TPFNA
-618 PYNGFNPMG
+618 PYNGFNPKG

-640 LGTFNDYDSRFIPFV
+640 LGTFNDYDGRFIPFK
-655 DYKDGGSANRV
+655 DYNDGGDFTKRNRY
-666 ERYHDMSYY
+666 RDMSYY
-675 TNIVHLP
+675 TDIVHLP

>member
-1 MKKEYLSPTM
+1 MNYIVKTF
-11 AVIPVIQEHSVLET
+11 I
-25 GSGNLPDGSQGHN
+25 
-38 MDDETEE
+38 
-45 YDTDEST
+45 
-52 HISGQAKQVSLFFEE
+52 
-67 PFTMHK
+67 
-73 VLKFVV
+73 
-79 YAVITLGVAACSQ
+79 YATITLGLVACSQ
-92 DDINSAEQNKS
+92 EDINSTEQQKAK
-103 NEETTITVD
+103 EEITFTVD

-118 VEEMVNAKQM
+118 VEDMVNAKQM
-128 TAVWDTEQSAMTRT
+128 TNVWDAEQPAATRT

-149 GSLTYNWKVGSTIPL
+149 GSLTYNWRVGSTIPL
-164 FVYITDGAHRISSKI
+164 FVYITDGTRQISRKVA
-179 DKGLQIISANKGY
+179 KGLQIISANKGY
-192 FTFSVPAYFDL
+192 FTFSVPSDFDL

-224 QGIGTDGVM
+224 KGIGANGVM
-233 RVSGPKEI
+233 RVFGPEVI
-241 DATSYDYNIPLY
+241 DASSYDYNIPLY
-253 SKLTKVDPVAK
+253 SKLTKVDPATK

-277 GVRAKSDMFYKSN
+277 GVRAKSDMYYKSS

-302 MDGTFDLSQTS
+302 MDGTFDLSQAS
-313 PVWKPSPYRINIDR
+313 PVWKPSPYRINVDK

-332 LDECDTIKVN
+332 LDECDTIRVN

-369 PGVTSTTKARVIR
+369 PSVTSTTKTRVIL

-397 DFLSMRNRFCREAKA
+397 DFLSMRNRFYREAKA
-412 IVDFKEGD
+412 IVDFKDGD

-455 EITNASRETVS
+455 EITNASRETIS
-466 LKGYYLVSPNPLNVP
+466 LKGYYLVSPNPWNVP
-481 PYRALYVANLTDLKA
+481 PYGRLYVANLTDLKT

-525 TGYTEV
+525 TGYAEV
-531 VAKNKA
+531 VSKNKA
-537 YQVINTGSGV
+537 YQVINTGSGI

-552 VTGRVRY
+552 VTGGVHY

-572 KNPNNNIVDNFG
+572 RDPNNNIVDNFG
-584 IQVDYKLNGSNGFY
+584 IQVHYILNGSNGFY

-604 QKDFIRSKE
+604 EKDFIRSKE
-613 MSFNA
+613 TPFNA
-618 PYNGFNPMG
+618 PYNGFNPKG

-655 DYKDGGSANRV
+655 DYKDGGSGNRP
-666 ERYHDMSYY
+666 ERYRDMSYY
-675 TNIVHLP
+675 TNIIHLP

>member
-1 MKKEYLSPTM
+1 MNYIVK
-11 AVIPVIQEHSVLET
+11 AFI
-25 GSGNLPDGSQGHN
+25 
-38 MDDETEE
+38 
-45 YDTDEST
+45 
-52 HISGQAKQVSLFFEE
+52 
-67 PFTMHK
+67 
-73 VLKFVV
+73 
-79 YAVITLGVAACSQ
+79 YATITLGLVACSQ
-92 DDINSAEQNKS
+92 EDINSTEQQKAK
-103 NEETTITVD
+103 EEITFTVD

-118 VEEMVNAKQM
+118 VEDMVNAKQM
-128 TAVWDTEQSAMTRT
+128 TNVWDAEQPAATRT

-149 GSLTYNWKVGSTIPL
+149 GSLTYNWRVGSTIPL
-164 FVYITDGAHRISSKI
+164 FVYITDGTRQISRKVA
-179 DKGLQIISANKGY
+179 KGLQIISANKGY
-192 FTFSVPAYFDL
+192 FTFSVPSDFDL

-224 QGIGTDGVM
+224 IGIGTDGVM
-233 RVSGPKEI
+233 RVFGPKVI
-241 DATSYDYNIPLY
+241 DASSYDYNIPLY
-253 SKLTKVDPVAK
+253 SKLTKVDPATK

-277 GVRAKSDMFYKSN
+277 GVRAKSDMYYKSN

-302 MDGTFDLSQTS
+302 MDGTFDLSQAS
-313 PVWKPSPYRINIDR
+313 PVWKPSPYRINVDK

-332 LDECDTIKVN
+332 LDECDTIRVN

-369 PGVTSTTKARVIR
+369 PGATSTTKARVIL

-397 DFLSMRNRFCREAKA
+397 DFLSMRNRFYREAKA
-412 IVDFKEGD
+412 IVDFKDGD

-438 ITEYYHSSAEN
+438 ITEYYHSSPEN

-466 LKGYYLVSPNPLNVP
+466 LKGYYLVSPNPWNVP
-481 PYRALYVANLTDLKA
+481 PYGALYVANLTDLKA

-507 GNSTTSIP
+507 ENSTTSIP

-525 TGYTEV
+525 TGYAEV

-547 ASPSA
+547 STPSA
-552 VTGRVRY
+552 VTGGVRY
-559 SKFICKDGWNIDL
+559 SKYICKDGWNIDL
-572 KNPNNNIVDNFG
+572 KDPNNNIVDNFG
-584 IQVDYKLNGSNGFY
+584 VEVGYLLNGSNGFY

-604 QKDFIRSKE
+604 ERDFIRSKE
-613 MSFNA
+613 TPFNA
-618 PYNGFNPMG
+618 PYNGFNPKG

-655 DYKDGGSANRV
+655 DYKDGGSGNRP
-666 ERYHDMSYY
+666 ERYRDMSYY
-675 TNIVHLP
+675 TNIIHLP

>member
-1 MKKEYLSPTM
+1 MMKTRSMRWTNQLLPVSQLNIHQSYLE
-11 AVIPVIQEHSVLET
+11 I
-25 GSGNLPDGSQGHN
+25 
-38 MDDETEE
+38 TEIMN
-45 YDTDEST
+45 Y
-52 HISGQAKQVSLFFEE
+52 IVKAFI
-67 PFTMHK
+67 
-73 VLKFVV
+73 
-79 YAVITLGVAACSQ
+79 YATITLGLVACSQ
-92 DDINSAEQNKS
+92 EDINSTEQQKAK
-103 NEETTITVD
+103 EEITFTVD

-118 VEEMVNAKQM
+118 VEDMVNAKQM
-128 TAVWDTEQSAMTRT
+128 TNVWDAEQPAATRT

-149 GSLTYNWKVGSTIPL
+149 GSLTYNWRVGSTIPL
-164 FVYITDGAHRISSKI
+164 FVYITDGTRQISRKVA
-179 DKGLQIISANKGY
+179 KGLQIISANKGY
-192 FTFSVPAYFDL
+192 FTFSVPSDFDL

-224 QGIGTDGVM
+224 QGIGANGVM
-233 RVSGPKEI
+233 RVFGPEVI
-241 DATSYDYNIPLY
+241 DASSYDYNIPLY
-253 SKLTKVDPVAK
+253 SKLTKVDPATK
-264 HAKVQFLMLGSWI
+264 HAKVQFLMIGSWI
-277 GVRAKSDMFYKSN
+277 GVRAKSDMYYKSN

-302 MDGTFDLSQTS
+302 MDGTFDLSQAS
-313 PVWKPSPYRINIDR
+313 PVWKPSSYRINIDK

-332 LDECDTIKVN
+332 LDECDTIRVN

-369 PGVTSTTKARVIR
+369 PGATSTTKTRVIL

-397 DFLSMRNRFCREAKA
+397 DFLSMRNRFYREAKD
-412 IVDFKEGD
+412 IVDFKDGD

-438 ITEYYHSSAEN
+438 ITEYYHSSAQN

-466 LKGYYLVSPNPLNVP
+466 LKGYYLVSPNPWNVP
-481 PYRALYVANLTDLKA
+481 PYGRLYVANLTDLKT
-496 LSRGSSSVGMP
+496 LIRGSSSVGMP

-525 TGYTEV
+525 TGYAEV

-537 YQVINTGSGV
+537 YQVINTGSGI

-552 VTGRVRY
+552 VTGGVHY

-572 KNPNNNIVDNFG
+572 RDPNNNIVDNFG
-584 IQVDYKLNGSNGFY
+584 VEVGYLLNGSNGFY

-604 QKDFIRSKE
+604 ERDFIRSKE
-613 MSFNA
+613 TPFNA
-618 PYNGFNPMG
+618 PYNGFNPKG

-655 DYKDGGSANRV
+655 DYKDGGSGNRP
-666 ERYHDMSYY
+666 ERYRDMSYY
-675 TNIVHLP
+675 TNIIHLP